1 MKFTKDIILKNDKIC
16 SIRNAVREDAQEVL
30 NIFILTHEQTDFLSS
45 YKDEITFDVTFE
57 KQFLTEKENS
67 DKEVYLCA
75 VVDGRIIGIA
85 GLNQKGQNKIR
96 HRVEFGME
104 IEKDFG
110 RI

>member
-1 MKFTKDIILKNDKIC
+1 MLKIIKNGNFRLLTNPSLQVQVNSKYQEI
-16 SIRNAVREDAQEVL
+16 IEDEV
-30 NIFILTHEQTDFLSS
+30 
-45 YKDEITFDVTFE
+45 TFDVTFE